1 MKAENLLTVENTLKE
16 YTLAS
21 GGIYTQML
29 KCVDWWKIRLGEQ
42 DILKRDNVF
51 MLEEPARVV
60 ENRIGEAV
68 DTYISYLLYKPVQYV
83 NNGGDTPSEAIV
95 NFNTLMELA
104 DKDSKDVD
112 LYEEVLTCGVGYYL
126 CQPNKSYNPNDKSSC
141 PFKAEVLS
149 GRRAFV
155 IYDENTNVPCM
166 CGIVMPK
173 RVEIWTNNH
182 YIDLGIDGKYSSS
195 PNTMGVLP
203 IVEYSLNQS
212 KQGLVERGLALQNA
226 INLLDSLCLDGV
238 NQMVQFII
246 AVKNGKEIDKD
257 ARREIERAG
266 GGWLFLTD
274 LDENM
279 KVNVEFLTN
288 KIDKGGITDIKEDLL
303 SAYYA
308 TLLLPNRK
316 NGASDQNGT
325 GVLLG
330 SGFSQLIGNC
340 KAITSR
346 MRAPERAFIRLCLL
360 YCHAYGVNDIESVG
374 QVGIRWHFNLHDNI
388 MLKAQAYKY
397 FVDSGIAP
405 AIALEWCE
413 ISNDPDGD
421 IILSEDYQRDIGQD
435 WTFFV
440 GKKKGE
446 N

>member
-16 YTLAS
+16 FALAS
-21 GGIYTQML
+21 GGIYEKM
-29 KCVDWWKIRLGEQ
+29 KNCVDWWKIRLGEQ
-42 DILKRDNVF
+42 DILKRPDVF
-51 MLEEPARVV
+51 MLKDPSRIV

-83 NNGGDTPSEAIV
+83 NNGGNTPSEAIV

-112 LYEEVLTCGVGYYL
+112 LYEEILVCGSGYRL
-126 CQPNKSYNPNDKSSC
+126 CLPNKDYKPGLS
-141 PFKAEVLS
+141 PFKVETL
-149 GRRAFV
+149 GGDKAFV
-155 IYDENTNVPCM
+155 LYDENTNDPCM
-166 CGIVMPK
+166 CGIITET
-173 RVEIWTNNH
+173 RAEIWTKSH
-182 YIDLGIDGKYSSS
+182 YIDLGRDGKYSSS
-195 PNTMGVLP
+195 VNTMGVLP
-203 IVEYSLNQS
+203 IVEYTLNQS
-212 KQGLVERGLALQNA
+212 KQGLVEKGKALQDA
-226 INLLDSLCLDGV
+226 INLLDSLCLDGI

-246 AVKNGKEIDKD
+246 AIKNGKEISPE
-257 ARREIERAG
+257 ARREIEEAG

-279 KVNVEFLTN
+279 KVDVEFLTN
-288 KIDKGGITDIKEDLL
+288 KIDKGGITDLKEDLL
-303 SAYYA
+303 SAFYA
-308 TLLLPNRK
+308 IMLLPNRK
-316 NGASDQNGT
+316 NGASDQNGV

-340 KAITSR
+340 KAITAR
-346 MRAPERAFIRLCLL
+346 IQAPERAFIRLCLQ
-360 YCHAYGVNDIESVG
+360 YCHAYGVNDIDNVG

-421 IILSEDYQRDIGQD
+421 IILSEEYQKSIGQD
-435 WTFFV
+435 WKFFI
-440 GKKKGE
+440 GKKGGGE
-446 N
+446 Q